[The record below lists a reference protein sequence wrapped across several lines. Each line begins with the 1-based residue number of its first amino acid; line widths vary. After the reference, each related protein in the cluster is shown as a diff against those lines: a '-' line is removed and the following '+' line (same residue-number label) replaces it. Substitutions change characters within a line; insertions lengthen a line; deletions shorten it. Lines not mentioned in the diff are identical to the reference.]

1 MSRFFQ
7 FLVFDWFSPQ
17 TIEFSPLNTEDFQ
30 AFPHSANS
38 TKKSE
43 SRNKFSLERFSN
55 KNVKEEGTAL
65 TPKNKVSNIATLFLV
80 SKTCVLNSHIREKLA
95 DQGRLTKGTPP
106 RSTPYYSTNQFLRTT
121 IAKFWIFTSKKI
133 FFPLLVENL
142 KQNLRLEFWIRTK
155 LIFPNFSE
163 FEQGKHHAQRLSLG
177 NSNQF

>member
-1 MSRFFQ
+1 MEIFSGQNFSFSSFLSVETLIKWVNFGDGSLPTVPKVLESSNGNFP

-43 SRNKFSLERFSN
+43 SKNKFSLERFFN

-106 RSTPYYSTNQFLRTT
+106 RSTPYCTTNQFFRTT
-121 IAKFWIFTSKKI
+121 LVKF
-133 FFPLLVENL
+133 
-142 KQNLRLEFWIRTK
+142 
-155 LIFPNFSE
+155 
-163 FEQGKHHAQRLSLG
+163 
-177 NSNQF
+177 